1 MLCNG
6 ICMRQLCR
14 FCESHHRTM
23 VTQLSDL
30 LLCSIRTDAQ
40 AFESHPNHEAAEYT
54 LIAGQVPQEDIS

>member
-1 MLCNG
+1 
-6 ICMRQLCR
+6 
-14 FCESHHRTM
+14 M